1 MHAMND
7 LEILTF
13 PHIRFGILLWQICA
27 LRDPYEDMFHIKQYH
42 QWIVQEGRRP
52 DSKLVKDE
60 TLRTLICECWDSNP
74 SRRPKFTA
82 IRERLEA
89 FLADN
94 DCVPVARAST
104 NGGISS
110 TSLRSSMFKS
120 SGEESSMQWMQ
131 SSSHL
136 TDTASSRGSSM
147 FDLSRGTNRSGSVR
161 QLDRYR

>member
-1 MHAMND
+1 M
-7 LEILTF
+7 EILT
-13 PHIRFGILLWQICA
+13 PPPSSHVRFGVLLWQICA

-52 DSKLVKDE
+52 DSKLVKNE

-74 SRRPKFTA
+74 NSRPKFTA

-89 FLADN
+89 FLADH
-94 DCVPVARAST
+94 DCVPAAVARASS
-104 NGGISS
+104 NSGISS
-110 TSLRSSMFKS
+110 TSLRSAMFKS
-120 SGEESSMQWMQ
+120 SGDEPSMQWMQ